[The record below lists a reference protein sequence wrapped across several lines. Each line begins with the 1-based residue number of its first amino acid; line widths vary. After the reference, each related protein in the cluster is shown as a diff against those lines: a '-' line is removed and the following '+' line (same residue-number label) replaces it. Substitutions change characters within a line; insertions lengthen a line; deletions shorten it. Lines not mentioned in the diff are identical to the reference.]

1 MAEWLQ
7 AVRIAFTVTL
17 TLLVVL
23 LLSDSLYKHAFFRG
37 EVAMLQKCRLG
48 FPACRVPLIPVPSQ
62 GYSTQPPVIETL
74 STGVSL
80 EDSALQK
87 M

>member
-1 MAEWLQ
+1 MAEWIQ
-7 AVRIAFTVTL
+7 SVRIAFTVTL

-48 FPACRVPLIPVPSQ
+48 FPACRVPIVPTPPRV
-62 GYSTQPPVIETL
+62 YPAQPPVTKTQIED
-74 STGVSL
+74 VSWL
-80 EDSALQK
+80 TREFL
-87 M
+87 